1 MAFPWLR
8 VLNAALGLTEF
19 VGSLNR
25 GGTSAARGAVRAA
38 GTLERPDMPIETKL
52 AGAAVAALK
61 EAFDRD
67 HLRLALDQE
76 QGEADRKRAE
86 RLLRLD
92 LARQAGDR
100 ELTHLRWLGT
110 LALASWMITI
120 VLVVAASDWGVGM
133 RVVLGIGWGCLLAAL
148 ATAFVAQSRLV
159 QALRRLPDKG
169 EVHLPPSSD
178 TATTAAT
185 WLLVSGLGVVAIAAL
200 VR

>member
-25 GGTSAARGAVRAA
+25 GGTSGARGAVRAA
-38 GTLERPDMPIETKL
+38 GAMERPDMPIETKL

-61 EAFDRD
+61 ETFDRD
-67 HLRLALDQE
+67 HQRIALDRE
-76 QGEADRKRAE
+76 QRDADRKRAE

-110 LALASWMITI
+110 LALASWMSTI
-120 VLVVAASDWGVGM
+120 ILVVVASEWGVGV

-159 QALRRLPDKG
+159 QELGRGPERGEMPAL
-169 EVHLPPSSD
+169 PSNA

-185 WLLVSGLGVVAIAAL
+185 WLLVSGLGIVAVAAL

>member
-8 VLNAALGLTEF
+8 VLNAALGLTEL
-19 VGSLNR
+19 VGGLK
-25 GGTSAARGAVRAA
+25 GGSAAARGAIRTAGAMDRA
-38 GTLERPDMPIETKL
+38 DMPIETKL

-67 HLRLALDQE
+67 HQRLSLDRE
-76 QGEADRKRAE
+76 QRDADRKRAE

-92 LARQAGDR
+92 LARQTGDR
-100 ELTHLRWLGT
+100 EITHLRWLGT
-110 LALASWMITI
+110 LALASWMGAIL
-120 VLVVAASDWGVGM
+120 LVVAASGWSVGV
-133 RVVLGIGWGCLLAAL
+133 RVVLGLGWGCLLAAL

-159 QALRRLPDKG
+159 QALSRMHDKG
-169 EVHLPPSSD
+169 EMPTLPSSD
-178 TATTAAT
+178 TAITAIT